1 MLSPCCKKDSFLWY
15 KSTNKNTGKVDVT
28 CTTDNHDKPTLYRC
42 KSCKLIF
49 SEYYNSSFENAY
61 TDVIDEKYIK
71 QTPIK
76 KINFELFL
84 SKIKPYLSKEHNILE
99 IGSYY
104 GILGS
109 IVKPHVKNYTGL
121 ELSRHAANYAR
132 KNYNLNIVNKSIKD
146 FFNTAP
152 LYNIIIMNDV
162 IEHLDNPFEVL
173 KFIEKHLQE
182 DGILIFT
189 TCDMDSIVPK
199 IMRENYH
206 WVMPMHKFYF
216 SNKNL
221 KYFLKINNMTLF
233 KIQYDTKLTNFEYFF
248 SKLSI
253 LFPNFKFIFQFFLRF
268 SFIKKIKI
276 KINLLDLNIYFARK
290 NKT

>member
-15 KSTNKNTGKVDVT
+15 QSTNKNTGKVDVT

-221 KYFLKINNMTLF
+221 KYC
-233 KIQYDTKLTNFEYFF
+233 
-248 SKLSI
+248 
-253 LFPNFKFIFQFFLRF
+253 
-268 SFIKKIKI
+268 
-276 KINLLDLNIYFARK
+276 LN
-290 NKT
+290 

>member
-15 KSTNKNTGKVDVT
+15 QSTNKNTGKVDVT

-104 GILGS
+104 GILGN
-109 IVKPHVKNYTGL
+109 IVKPYVKNYTGL